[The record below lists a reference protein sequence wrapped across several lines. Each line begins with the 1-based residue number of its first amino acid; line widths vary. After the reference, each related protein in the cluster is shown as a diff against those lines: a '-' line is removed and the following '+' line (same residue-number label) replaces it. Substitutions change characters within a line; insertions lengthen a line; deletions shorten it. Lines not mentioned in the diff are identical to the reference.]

1 MILFDCKD
9 TLISWN
15 LKIFFT
21 IFVWNL
27 NFFFTIYVWILK
39 FYFAFLYGFSSFF
52 APDYLNKSVCPSCDL
67 ASLNCLWEQGY
78 SFYFLAQRVV
88 VAQEFEVA
96 G

>member
-15 LKIFFT
+15 LKIFFM

-27 NFFFTIYVWILK
+27 NFFSR
-39 FYFAFLYGFSSFF
+39 FLYGFSSFF

-67 ASLNCLWEQGY
+67 ASLNCLWGQGY
-78 SFYFLAQRVV
+78 SFYFLAQGVV